1 MNDRTVSKR
10 QERNVDVAVIG
21 VGTAGQSAAR
31 EVAKVTD
38 RFVVIDDKMRG
49 TTCAFAGCMPSKVL
63 IQVADDYHRRHV
75 LKRQG
80 IKGAEKLEVEEN
92 GAKVMAYVRKLR
104 DGFVAG
110 DRKGMKRLGKHLI
123 AGTACFLEPQLLEV
137 DGQHI
142 RAKKVVVATGSSP
155 VVPGPWKE
163 FSPYLLTT
171 ESLFEM
177 KALPRRLAV
186 IGLGPVGLE
195 LGQALARLGVEVFG
209 FEMGKTVG
217 GASDPV
223 VSDAM
228 CEQLR
233 KEMELHLNTPA
244 KLLNHKDGVAVE
256 ANGEKTSVDAVL
268 VTVGRRHNLD
278 NLGLNPIGV
287 EIDEQGRPEIDPATC
302 RIPGH
307 PIYVAGDATGRRAIL
322 HEASD
327 EGRIAG
333 YNAVRQEDHSFVRRT
348 PLNVVFCSPNIVA
361 VGERYDSLDPSLSVI
376 GEMDFSRQSR
386 AKIMEA
392 NFGVCRIYA
401 TKKEGRLL
409 GAEMA
414 VTDGEHLGH
423 LLAWSIYQ
431 QMTVYDLLQNVHYH
445 PTLEEGLRRAIR
457 DAAKKTE
464 LERPSQELALCDSCA
479 CV

>member
-1 MNDRTVSKR
+1 MNDRTVSKK
-10 QERNVDVAVIG
+10 QHRNVEVAIIG

-38 RFVVIDDKMRG
+38 QFVVIDDKMRG

-63 IQVADDYHRRHV
+63 IQVADDYHHRHV

-80 IKGAEKLEVEEN
+80 IKGAEKLEVEEK
-92 GAKVMAYVRKLR
+92 GAKLMAYVRKLR

-110 DRKGMKRLGKHLI
+110 DRKGMKRLGEHLI
-123 AGTACFLEPQLLEV
+123 SGTARFLEPQLLEV
-137 DGQHI
+137 DGEHI
-142 RAKKVVVATGSSP
+142 RAKKIVVATGSSP
-155 VVPGPWKE
+155 VVPSPWKK

-195 LGQALARLGVEVFG
+195 LGQALARLNVEVYG
-209 FEMGKTVG
+209 FEMGETVG
-217 GASDPV
+217 GATDPV

-228 CEQLR
+228 CTQLR
-233 KEMELHLNTPA
+233 EEMALHLDTSA
-244 KLLNHKDGVAVE
+244 GLIHHKDGVAVE
-256 ANGEKTSVDAVL
+256 ASGKKIDVDAVL
-268 VTVGRRHNLD
+268 VTVGRKHNLD
-278 NLGLNPIGV
+278 NLGLADIGV
-287 EIDEQGRPEIDPATC
+287 DVDEQGRPEIDPTTC
-302 RIPGH
+302 RISGH
-307 PIYVAGDATGRRAIL
+307 PIYVAGDATGRRPIL

-333 YNAVRQEDHSFVRRT
+333 YNAVRAQDHCFVRRT
-348 PLNVVFCSPNIVA
+348 PLNVVFSSPNIVA
-361 VGERYDSLDPSLSVI
+361 VGERYDALDPALSVI
-376 GEMDFSRQSR
+376 GGMDFSRQSR

-392 NFGVCRIYA
+392 DSGVCRIYA
-401 TKKEGRLL
+401 TKKDGRLL

-423 LLAWSIYQ
+423 LLARAVQ
-431 QMTVYDLLQNVHYH
+431 QQDSVFDLLQHVYYH

-457 DAAKKTE
+457 DASKKTK
-464 LERPSQELALCDSCA
+464 LERPPQDLAICNSCS